1 MGLERRK
8 KVSGFVGRSK
18 LDGLDCGRIGRMRKK
33 DDVMIDPKRELDPP
47 KLIQGIL

>member
-18 LDGLDCGRIGRMRKK
+18 LDGLDCGRMADWQDEK
-33 DDVMIDPKRELDPP
+33 DDVCVMIDPKRD
-47 KLIQGIL
+47 